1 MKLSKKNYT
10 SAQKIFIN
18 GIIYS
23 IDRNHNIYES
33 MAIRDG
39 TIIALGSN
47 EELSYLCCDETE
59 VIDLKFRIVLPG
71 FIDAHRQIPE
81 RMMMGKD
88 ELSLFE
94 ASNSRDYLKLIQS
107 YIDTHPARKII
118 YGVGWK
124 RSAFEK
130 EEGNI
135 NKYTEVFKGPNKKW
149 FEMIKTDKPIV
160 LKSCDGYVLWLNDKA
175 LRYYGIT
182 KDTSV
187 PIGGKIEL
195 DEQGELWGTLKG
207 NAVDIIDIV
216 KAKEIESHKDDE
228 YLSKFIKYQNILH
241 SHGITT
247 IGLMN
252 DEELE
257 MPLEICKKLEGEN
270 KLKLRINHG
279 VTIKP
284 KEICKRTIFEQMHHL
299 KRRRIL
305 YKTDLCDISIAK
317 FFTDGLIEDKT
328 AYLFRPYEQIDKESY
343 DDNGMFL
350 WNYQE
355 FKEGIKM
362 ANRLDFNVCIHAVG
376 DLACK
381 MSIDG
386 IEYSLATNTNR
397 NFRNSLIHM
406 DLITKYYIQRMKNL
420 NINAIIRPSWF
431 YKDISV
437 SNNEVMAI
445 GEGRAHRQYPIKSL
459 IDSGIV
465 TAGSSDNWDI
475 EKTNPLKA
483 IECSSTRNLYDFIQS
498 GYPEKINM
506 TDIRYRLNPSE
517 RISVIESVKMFTI
530 NAAYVLGK
538 EKEIG
543 SLEIEKKADLIVLD
557 KNIFLLNPLDI
568 CNINIE
574 RTYFNGELVYLNE

>member
-1 MKLSKKNYT
+1 MKLSKKTYT

-39 TIIALGSN
+39 IIIALGSN
-47 EELSYLCCDETE
+47 EELSCLCSDETQ
-59 VIDLKFRIVLPG
+59 VIDLRFRIVLPG
-71 FIDAHRQIPE
+71 FIDAHCQIPG
-81 RMMMGKD
+81 RMMIGKD

-94 ASNSRDYLKLIQS
+94 AGNSKDYLKLIQS
-107 YIDTHPARKII
+107 YIDTHPERKII

-124 RSAFEK
+124 KSAFEK
-130 EEGNI
+130 EEENI
-135 NKYTEVFKGPNKKW
+135 NDHTEAFKGPNKKW
-149 FEMIKTDKPIV
+149 FEMLKTHKPIV

-175 LRYYGIT
+175 LKYYGIT
-182 KDTSV
+182 KDTNV

-207 NAVDIIDIV
+207 NEVDIVYIV
-216 KAKEIESHKDDE
+216 KAKEMESYKDDE

-241 SHGITT
+241 SYGITT
-247 IGLMN
+247 IGLIN
-252 DEELE
+252 DERLKMKLE
-257 MPLEICKKLEGEN
+257 TYKKLEEEN
-270 KLKLRINHG
+270 KLKLRINYG

-284 KEICKRTIFEQMHHL
+284 EEICKKTIFEQMHHL

-305 YKTDLCDISIAK
+305 YKTDLFDISIAK
-317 FFTDGLIEDKT
+317 FFSDGLIEDKT
-328 AYLFRPYEQIDKESY
+328 AYLFRPYEQINKESY
-343 DDNGMFL
+343 EENGMFL

-381 MSIDG
+381 LSIDG
-386 IEYSLATNTNR
+386 IEYSLKTNINR
-397 NFRNSLIHM
+397 NFRNSLLHI

-431 YKDISV
+431 YKDMSV
-437 SNNEVMAI
+437 SKNEVMAI
-445 GEGRAHRQYPIKSL
+445 GEVRAHRQYPIKSL
-459 IDSGIV
+459 IDSGII

-475 EKTNPLKA
+475 ERANPLKA
-483 IECSSTRNLYDFIQS
+483 IECSSIRNLYDFTQS

-506 TDIRYRLNPSE
+506 TDMRYRLNPSE

-530 NAAYVLGK
+530 NAAYALGK
-538 EKEIG
+538 EKDIG
-543 SLEIEKKADLIVLD
+543 SLEVEKKADLIVLD

-568 CNINIE
+568 SNINIE